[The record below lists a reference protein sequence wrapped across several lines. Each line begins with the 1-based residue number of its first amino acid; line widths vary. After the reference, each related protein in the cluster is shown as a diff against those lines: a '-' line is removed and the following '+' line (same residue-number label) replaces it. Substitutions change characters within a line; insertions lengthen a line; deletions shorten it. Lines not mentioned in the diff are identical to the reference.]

1 MKKPQS
7 HPILD
12 SHQHFWKYHSS
23 THQWITD
30 DMRLLRR
37 DFLPDELQSLLAKAG
52 VSGTI
57 AVQADQSDQE
67 TIFLLELADQY
78 PFIKGVVGWVDL
90 MDPQLP
96 EKLERY
102 RQYPLLK
109 GFRHILQ
116 SESPE
121 FMLQADFVRGLQIL
135 SDFDYSFDLL
145 LYPSHLPAA
154 IQLVKQVPHL
164 RWVVDHLA
172 KPDIK
177 NQQFTGWKDEMVQL
191 ASFPNVYVKISGL
204 VTEADWKNW
213 TYMDT
218 EPFVR
223 HIVTCFG
230 TSRIMIG
237 SDWPVCLLAASYP
250 ECLGVPGRFFEN
262 YSEIERAA
270 VFYHNAANF
279 YRINS

>member
-12 SHQHFWKYHSS
+12 THQHFWKYHSI

-37 DFLPDELQSLLAKAG
+37 DFLPDELHSLLAKAG

-96 EKLERY
+96 EKLEKY

-109 GFRHILQ
+109 
-116 SESPE
+116 
-121 FMLQADFVRGLQIL
+121 
-135 SDFDYSFDLL
+135 
-145 LYPSHLPAA
+145 
-154 IQLVKQVPHL
+154 
-164 RWVVDHLA
+164 
-172 KPDIK
+172 
-177 NQQFTGWKDEMVQL
+177 
-191 ASFPNVYVKISGL
+191 
-204 VTEADWKNW
+204 
-213 TYMDT
+213 
-218 EPFVR
+218 
-223 HIVTCFG
+223 
-230 TSRIMIG
+230 
-237 SDWPVCLLAASYP
+237 
-250 ECLGVPGRFFEN
+250 
-262 YSEIERAA
+262 
-270 VFYHNAANF
+270 
-279 YRINS
+279 